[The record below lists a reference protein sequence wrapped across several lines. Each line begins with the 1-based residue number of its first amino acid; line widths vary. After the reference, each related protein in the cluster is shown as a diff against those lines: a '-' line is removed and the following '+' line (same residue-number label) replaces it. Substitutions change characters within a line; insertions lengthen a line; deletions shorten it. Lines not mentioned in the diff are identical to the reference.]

1 MKQYILKQIGENEP
15 IGKYATKAEA
25 VKEMENVIECYNDTL
40 DEENDETILTP
51 FDFTLEVV
59 ESKEVNET
67 ITTFDEAR
75 AFLGCK
81 PNNDFTVSKKV
92 LSGNCV
98 QLADV
103 ADLVNDLNPNYIK
116 ALSALN
122 KLFTIAQAWNKE
134 DDFVPNFSNSMQ
146 DKWFPWFVYDKGT
159 AGFVCASVHNTT
171 AYADAYFRSRLCFK
185 TSTRARQFGEQ
196 FIDLWNQVLLFRQPS
211 VSL

>member
-25 VKEMENVIECYNDTL
+25 VEEMENVIECYNDTL

-59 ESKEVNET
+59 ESKEVNEM

-75 AFLGCK
+75 AFLGGK

-92 LSGNCV
+92 LSGNRV

-103 ADLVNDLNPNYIK
+103 AELVKDLNPNHIK

-122 KLFTIAQAWNKE
+122 KLFTIAQAWNKA
-134 DDFVPNFSNSMQ
+134 DDFVPDFSNSMQ

-159 AGFVCASVHNTT
+159 AGFVCAYTNHAPSN
-171 AYADAYFRSRLCFK
+171 AYAAFGSRLCFK
-185 TSTRARQFGEQ
+185 TRNRAIQFGKQ
-196 FIDLWNQVLLFRQPS
+196 FVDLYNEVFLLNK
-211 VSL
+211 